1 MNTEHVNILLS
12 SLCQLKL
19 SKALNKNFVDESPS
33 NQLGFYDQ
41 QTLAGLCWGPY
52 AGKPEPVGFLS
63 YKALGVLLFRGPYA
77 HKAFWICRPGA
88 LKQHYP
94 HHKNS

>member
-33 NQLGFYDQ
+33 NQLGSTTNKLLPGF
-41 QTLAGLCWGPY
+41 AGDPT
-52 AGKPEPVGFLS
+52 PENLNP
-63 YKALGVLLFRGPYA
+63 
-77 HKAFWICRPGA
+77 
-88 LKQHYP
+88 
-94 HHKNS
+94 